1 MDAIINDPDSMKI
14 FRNHLCDTVD
24 DLERQLRSTEE
35 AIEEVSKSWKDI
47 QFAKF
52 KSKFEEDVKTIK
64 PMCNKINEFESDVLY
79 PLEEKLRRYLKL

>member
-1 MDAIINDPDSMKI
+1 MNSIINDPDSMKI

-35 AIEEVSKSWKDI
+35 AIEEVSKSWQDI

-52 KSKFEEDVKTIK
+52 KSKFEEDVRTIK
-64 PMCNKINEFESDVLY
+64 QMCSKINEFESDILY
-79 PLEEKLRRYLKL
+79 PLEEKLRRYLEL